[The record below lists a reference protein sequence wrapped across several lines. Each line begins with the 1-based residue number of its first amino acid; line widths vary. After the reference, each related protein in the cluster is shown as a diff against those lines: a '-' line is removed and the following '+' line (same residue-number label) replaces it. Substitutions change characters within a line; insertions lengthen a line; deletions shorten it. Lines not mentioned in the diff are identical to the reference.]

1 MENKRA
7 SQLISDNLN
16 NIYGYAFAR
25 LYDKDDV
32 DDLTQQIVYEVLRS
46 ADRIRDEEAFWGF
59 LWKVAENT
67 FRKFIKQK
75 ERRGSL
81 LPLPDGDAEAD
92 TLPSPEEEL
101 TERESKNEELSRLRR
116 ELSLLSKTNR
126 EVCLAYY
133 FQNKSCKE
141 IAAEQNLSLEM
152 VKYHLFKT
160 RQLLKEG
167 IGMER
172 TYGEKSY
179 NPGVFRLNFWGDKNY
194 YSNICNRRLPGSIL
208 LAAYYAPMSE
218 RELSLELGVSM
229 PYLEEEIKILTH
241 AGLLLQNKDRYQT
254 NLVILTKDFEKELAD
269 KAKNNF
275 IKISKEIF
283 KDVKALLP
291 TINKAAFEKIG
302 FDEDCVIISL
312 MNIAFVNAFEKTDEK
327 YPYGEYKPLPLGGRG
342 FLWGHDNNY
351 DFCKFS
357 GVSMHN
363 SEDENSSWFSS
374 ENYKVLKNCSCFFS
388 HGRFGEK
395 SRLVLSA
402 IEEKPLPR
410 AGADALN
417 EILSEGILNIENDRL
432 FANFPVFDE
441 TGYINVV
448 EALYS
453 VIEKVTDLMKEYS
466 DIAAELLTEHC
477 PPSVRV
483 QCGTVA
489 AISYRL
495 DTAAIIFETLVK
507 DGIITVPD
515 EKIPITMWG
524 VKK

>member
-16 NIYGYAFAR
+16 NIYGYTFAR

-46 ADRIRDEEAFWGF
+46 ADKIRDEEAFWGF

-75 ERRGSL
+75 ERRKSF
-81 LPLPDGDAEAD
+81 LPLPDGNAEAD

-126 EVCLAYY
+126 DVCVAYY

-141 IAAEQNLSLEM
+141 IAEQQNLSLEM

-160 RQLLKEG
+160 RKLLKEG

-194 YSNICNRRLPGSIL
+194 YSNICNRKLPGSIL
-208 LAAYYAPMSE
+208 LSAYYTPMTE
-218 RELSLELGVSM
+218 KELSLELGVSM
-229 PYLEEEIKILTH
+229 PYLEEEIKILTD
-241 AGLLLQNKDRYQT
+241 AGLLLHNKDKYQT
-254 NLVILTKDFEKELAD
+254 NLVILTKDFEKELENKTKD
-269 KAKNNF
+269 FFNN
-275 IKISKEIF
+275 ISKELFENVKELLPEIKEAY
-283 KDVKALLP
+283 KDVD
-291 TINKAAFEKIG
+291 
-302 FDEDCVIISL
+302 FDDNCLMISV
-312 MNIAFVNAFEKTDEK
+312 MNIASVNAFKK
-327 YPYGEYKPLPLGGRG
+327 ANGKHPYGEFKPLPLGCSG
-342 FLWGHDNNY
+342 FVWGHDNNY
-351 DFCKFS
+351 EFIKFT
-357 GVSMHN
+357 GISMYVAD
-363 SEDENSSWFSS
+363 SEDSSWFST
-374 ENYKVLKNCSCFFS
+374 ENYKVFEKCSRIFS
-388 HGRFGEK
+388 GGRFGDN
-395 SRLVLSA
+395 SRLILSA
-402 IEEKPLPR
+402 IDETPVRHIDEKAIEELTEKNVIHIKDDIIY
-410 AGADALN
+410 AK
-417 EILSEGILNIENDRL
+417 
-432 FANFPVFDE
+432 FPVFDE
-441 TGYINVV
+441 GTYDHLVDI
-448 EALYS
+448 LS
-453 VIEKVTDLMKEYS
+453 PVIEKEAETMKEYS
-466 DIAAELLTEHC
+466 DKAAELLAEHC
-477 PPSVRV
+477 PPSVRD
-483 QCGTVA
+483 QCG
-489 AISYRL
+489 AITGANYRL
-495 DTAAIIFETLVK
+495 NVAAIIFETLVK